1 MFRCPSFRVLFLLC
15 LSYVLPALALKG
27 DSWCGFHMCVNATAD
42 EHSVVYQL
50 TAKLKPAGWMAI
62 GFGKHMINTQMVIVW
77 KNRSNA
83 TSISQRITEHYREP
97 HVVRSPPRRAFV
109 EDVTDFWAPPD
120 WETLAFKIPRNKTV
134 LPEGHTNERYIWA
147 FSKTRPSGGD
157 ADETINMHFGAGYFE
172 LDLTKDLPGTEH
184 LTTLPA
190 APTRPAT
197 PPKPT
202 TLSHPTLEVAPANI
216 SVTTS
221 ASVSAHTQATDE
233 AVVPDKFTP
242 SNHGKL
248 IVLHGLLLSVGF
260 LLFLP
265 IGALVARWCRTLVSH
280 WFKVHWIS
288 NMLLGFPVITLG
300 FLLGPLAVSSD
311 GGGHF
316 RGAHHIYGF
325 ILYGIFI
332 LQLFLGR
339 RIESR
344 PVTPDAPAHPP
355 INILHM
361 VLGLSILCSAVF
373 QTYSGLQ
380 LSETALEQ
388 PVPSAVWGLWKAWVA
403 ILPIAYLAGLVLLPR
418 QLKADRS
425 GAPVIPGSNYI
436 ALPDRADDPQPR
448 WTDNGSD
455 HTLQGDEYSLSNSP
469 RKPDHSVPLLQA
481 EEA

>member
-1 MFRCPSFRVLFLLC
+1 
-15 LSYVLPALALKG
+15 
-27 DSWCGFHMCVNATAD
+27 
-42 EHSVVYQL
+42 
-50 TAKLKPAGWMAI
+50 
-62 GFGKHMINTQMVIVW
+62 MINTQMVIVW

-97 HVVRSPPRRAFV
+97 HIVRSPPRRAFV
-109 EDVTDFWAPPD
+109 EDVTDFVSAATQWIV
-120 WETLAFKIPRNKTV
+120 WTV

-172 LDLTKDLPGTEH
+172 LDLTKDLP
-184 LTTLPA
+184 
-190 APTRPAT
+190 
-197 PPKPT
+197 
-202 TLSHPTLEVAPANI
+202 
-216 SVTTS
+216 
-221 ASVSAHTQATDE
+221 VSSPTQATDA
-233 AVVPDKFTP
+233 AVVPEESNP

-248 IVLHGLLLSVGF
+248 IVLHGLLLSAGF

-265 IGALVARWCRTLVSH
+265 FGSLVARWGRTLTSH

-288 NMLLGFPVITLG
+288 NMLLGLPVITLG

-311 GGGHF
+311 GAGHF
-316 RGAHHIYGF
+316 RSAHHIYGF
-325 ILYGIFI
+325 VLYGVFI

-344 PVTPDAPAHPP
+344 PLIPDAPAHPS
-355 INILHM
+355 INILHV
-361 VLGLSILCSAVF
+361 VLGLSILCFAVF
-373 QTYSGLQ
+373 QVRTYSGLQ
-380 LSETALEQ
+380 LLETALGY
-388 PVPSAVWGLWKAWVA
+388 PAPSAVWGLWKAWVI
-403 ILPIAYLAGLVLLPR
+403 ILPIAYLVGLVLLPR
-418 QLKADRS
+418 QLKLDKS

-469 RKPDHSVPLLQA
+469 RKSEHSVPLLQA